1 MEEKRHTSSQYEREL
16 REVKDGLMY
25 LGALA
30 ERAIDSALR
39 SLLERNSDLA
49 RKVITE
55 DDRVDAFDA
64 ELEDKCIR
72 LLALRQPAARD
83 LRFIATAIKVNGHLE
98 RIGDMAV
105 NIAQKAI
112 ILNEEPQLKPYIDLP
127 RMADITREM
136 IKEGLDAMVNEDVPL
151 ADKVRTA
158 EDTVDGLNEQIFRE
172 LLTFMMEDPKT
183 IHRALIIMQVSKN
196 LERIAD
202 HAKGIADMVIYM
214 VTGKSVRHQF
224 HARTDRASS

>member
-16 REVKDGLMY
+16 REVKDGLIY

-30 ERAIDSALR
+30 EKAIDSALR

-49 RKVITE
+49 RRVTVE
-55 DDRVDAFDA
+55 DDRIDAFDA
-64 ELEDKCIR
+64 ELEDKCIT

-136 IKEGLDAMVNEDVPL
+136 IKEGLDAMVNEDVSL
-151 ADKVRTA
+151 ADRVRTA

-183 IHRALIIMQVSKN
+183 IHRALIIMQISKN

-224 HARTDRASS
+224 HATTDRETP